1 MEEYLAA
8 KKALDEYKEEIE
20 KEEKLLKKEK
30 SILPI
35 LNLLYNMMSK
45 NKVSNLIF
53 EFSREMI
60 EHKQK
65 NIEELKE
72 LCNKYE
78 YKLKEIENEIE

>member
-35 LNLLYNMMSK
+35 LNVLYNMMSK
-45 NKVSNLIF
+45 NKASNLIF

>member
-45 NKVSNLIF
+45 NKASNLIF

>member
-45 NKVSNLIF
+45 NKASNLIF

-78 YKLKEIENEIE
+78 YKLKEIENEI